1 VQGVRRLAP
10 LEILASAPGGFDL
23 SEKRLT
29 GSVALL
35 GPGIAEHA
43 GRATQHNTNPTL
55 IIDIPPVR

>member
-1 VQGVRRLAP
+1 VQGVRQLAP

-29 GSVALL
+29 GSVGLL
-35 GPGIAEHA
+35 GTGIAEHA
-43 GRATQHNTNPTL
+43 GRARQHNTNPTL